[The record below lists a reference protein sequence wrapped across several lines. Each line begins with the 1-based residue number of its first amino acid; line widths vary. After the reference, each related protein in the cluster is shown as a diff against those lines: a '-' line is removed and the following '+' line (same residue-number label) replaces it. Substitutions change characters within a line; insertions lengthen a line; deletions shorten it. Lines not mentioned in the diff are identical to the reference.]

1 MSQKNFAIFKAKDK
15 KKSVELA
22 LKNGG
27 INENTNE
34 IQLGQA
40 LEKV

>member
-1 MSQKNFAIFKAKDK
+1 MTQYNEEFKSQA
-15 KKSVELA
+15 VELA